1 MENRGYIA
9 VQVSSIVSINSFYQQ
24 THAGGHDHGMLLQLS
39 GEQGLQ
45 IYSICGH
52 VIYFIL

>member
-9 VQVSSIVSINSFYQQ
+9 VQVSSTVSINSFYQQ
-24 THAGGHDHGMLLQLS
+24 THQGGHDHGMLLQLS